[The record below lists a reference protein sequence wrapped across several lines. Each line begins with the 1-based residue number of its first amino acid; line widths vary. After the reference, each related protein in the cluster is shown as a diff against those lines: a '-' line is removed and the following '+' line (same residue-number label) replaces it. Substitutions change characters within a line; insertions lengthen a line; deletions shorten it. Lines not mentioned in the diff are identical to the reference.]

1 MIICSLFFISR
12 CKTGDRRRYVFRLS
26 LEHSWSAV
34 CRRVGI
40 AGHLRTQNRTFN
52 DFCALYICSLGRI
65 RRRAP
70 ERGLQCAIATGRG
83 VSSGYSQT
91 PGAVNIVCTRWDG
104 ESLRFFEFAS
114 TYSRFLALLTALSL
128 LYHHHKNNNGAW
140 CNELGLFRSSSG
152 VSTSLRFPSLL
163 ACDQH
168 LLLDLRLVGLI
179 PGLYPC
185 SDTASSPPTS

>member
-1 MIICSLFFISR
+1 MIICSLFFFISR

-114 TYSRFLALLTALSL
+114 TYLRFLALLTAPLSSVPPPQEQQRRLVQRARPLSFL
-128 LYHHHKNNNGAW
+128 LWRTIH
-140 CNELGLFRSSSG
+140 ELEVPESACLRSTSSSG
-152 VSTSLRFPSLL
+152 
-163 ACDQH
+163 
-168 LLLDLRLVGLI
+168 
-179 PGLYPC
+179 
-185 SDTASSPPTS
+185 PPFG